1 MSILK
6 SLIPRTFRECV
17 SVYRAYLSN
26 VQENAR
32 LWNEQRHE
40 LQSYH
45 LRNLCVVPTRR
56 ELLGN
61 LPVNGVIAEVGVAAG
76 GFSKQIL
83 EICNPRKLYLID
95 LWNDV
100 SEHDYS
106 EQAYNIVQQQM
117 TVPIANDQVEILRGW
132 SWEMIERLPENSLD
146 WVYLDAAHDY
156 ASVVRDL
163 DACRTRIKPGGFIA
177 GHDYTIW
184 SNNGISRFGVVE
196 AVNGFCL
203 KHGWEM
209 CFLTH
214 ESHRHCSYAIRKIDD
229 PGNLQMLRTGS

>member
-1 MSILK
+1 MNILK
-6 SLIPRTFRECV
+6 SMIPRTVRECV
-17 SVYRAYLSN
+17 SVYRAYLRN
-26 VQENAR
+26 VRESSWLR
-32 LWNEQRHE
+32 DEHRHE

-56 ELLGN
+56 ELLN
-61 LPVNGVIAEVGVAAG
+61 KLPANGVVAEVGVASG
-76 GFSKQIL
+76 SFSKLIL

-95 LWNDV
+95 LWNEV

-106 EQAYNIVQQQM
+106 EQAYDSVQQQM
-117 TVPIANDQVEILRGW
+117 AGRIAKYQVEILRGW
-132 SWEMIERLPENSLD
+132 SWEMLERLPEESLD
-146 WVYLDAAHDY
+146 WVYIDAAHDY

-163 DACRTRIKPGGFIA
+163 DACRIRIKRGGFIV

-196 AVNGFCL
+196 AVNEFCVH
-203 KHGWEM
+203 HGWEM

-229 PGNLQMLRTGS
+229 IDN